1 MIRHLPFGS
10 IMIFHDPRSSFRL
23 AQPGCGLSTASPRPA
38 SCNERCSRLLRRRIV
53 AERDTPGR
61 AGAVCAQKTFF
72 KYPGERRDYDDDSD
86 LAVALTSA
94 SGAEVKLLEKASRRL
109 RLMFFKLGM
118 AGGPPTGMKI
128 VAGEP
133 WLYGRRSDGM
143 RRQAPGAGDNKVQL
157 APGDQAFS
165 SVFQV

>member
-1 MIRHLPFGS
+1 MTLDQAFASLSRAVGFQRHRRGQRRVMNGAAVF
-10 IMIFHDPRSSFRL
+10 
-23 AQPGCGLSTASPRPA
+23 CG
-38 SCNERCSRLLRRRIV
+38 RRIV

-94 SGAEVKLLEKASRRL
+94 SGAEVKLLEKASRWL